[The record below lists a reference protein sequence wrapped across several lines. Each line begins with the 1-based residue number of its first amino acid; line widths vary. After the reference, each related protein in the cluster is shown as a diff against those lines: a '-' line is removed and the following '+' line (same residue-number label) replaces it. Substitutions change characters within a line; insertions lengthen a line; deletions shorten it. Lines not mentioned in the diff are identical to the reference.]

1 MEQSGES
8 RTAECAIRHSGEMA
22 CTGSKSEDRRC
33 SGSHKRK
40 TPTIFRRT
48 WRDGERLWGPHR
60 IRVKYNETVP
70 EIQPCA
76 VYKYTAQSLRH
87 KRQLVAGLKNT
98 PYNAVHWSQ
107 LAPEEQIRFW
117 EDYEAGRA
125 TTFLVEPER
134 KRTKRTKRTKR
145 RRGEHSTKPK
155 CENPS
160 WYRPERYKALSG
172 QLGHAYN
179 RLVKK
184 DPVTGEQSLRMHM
197 SLHPFYVQKRTY
209 AGRKYA
215 FRPEKQRLLDAIW
228 PVLVSFSDAG
238 THTVGMSVSRLAR
251 EISPKDSKGKV
262 IPELEVTVSRLSRLL
277 AEQVRFGV
285 LGVSEET
292 MWDRETRQRLPR
304 YVWITPAGWQ
314 MLGVDMVKL
323 HEQQQKRLR
332 ESEIRQQLIRE
343 GVLREDEDISV
354 HAARKRWYLQRS
366 QDALKHRRAKAA
378 ASKRARRLKK
388 LPADQQIYEMA
399 EYLRKRLPPDEAYFC
414 SDDHL
419 KRLAIRELRQL
430 ELTLAAS
437 PPH

>member
-1 MEQSGES
+1 M
-8 RTAECAIRHSGEMA
+8 
-22 CTGSKSEDRRC
+22 
-33 SGSHKRK
+33 
-40 TPTIFRRT
+40 
-48 WRDGERLWGPHR
+48 
-60 IRVKYNETVP
+60 
-70 EIQPCA
+70 
-76 VYKYTAQSLRH
+76 YKYTAQSLRH

-98 PYNAVHWSQ
+98 SYNAVHWSQ

-134 KRTKRTKRTKR
+134 KRTKR

-160 WYRPERYKALSG
+160 WYRPERYKALKG

-184 DPVTGEQSLRMHM
+184 DPLTGQHSLRMRM
-197 SLHPFYVQKRTY
+197 SRHPFYVQKRTFV
-209 AGRKYA
+209 GRKYA

-238 THTVGMSVSRLAR
+238 THTVGMSVTRLAE
-251 EISPKDSKGKV
+251 EISPKDSEGHV

-285 LGVSEET
+285 LG
-292 MWDRETRQRLPR
+292 
-304 YVWITPAGWQ
+304 
-314 MLGVDMVKL
+314 
-323 HEQQQKRLR
+323 
-332 ESEIRQQLIRE
+332 E

-366 QDALKHRRAKAA
+366 QDALKKRREKAA
-378 ASKRARRLKK
+378 ASKRANRLKK
-388 LPADQQIYEMA
+388 LPVDQQIYEMA

-430 ELTLAAS
+430 ELTLAAP

>member
-1 MEQSGES
+1 
-8 RTAECAIRHSGEMA
+8 
-22 CTGSKSEDRRC
+22 K
-33 SGSHKRK
+33 
-40 TPTIFRRT
+40 
-48 WRDGERLWGPHR
+48 
-60 IRVKYNETVP
+60 
-70 EIQPCA
+70 
-76 VYKYTAQSLRH
+76 
-87 KRQLVAGLKNT
+87 
-98 PYNAVHWSQ
+98 
-107 LAPEEQIRFW
+107 
-117 EDYEAGRA
+117 
-125 TTFLVEPER
+125 
-134 KRTKRTKRTKR
+134 
-145 RRGEHSTKPK
+145 
-155 CENPS
+155 
-160 WYRPERYKALSG
+160 G

-184 DPVTGEQSLRMHM
+184 DPVTGEQSLRMRM
-197 SLHPFYVQKRTY
+197 SRHPFYVQKRTFV
-209 AGRKYA
+209 GRKYA

-238 THTVGMSVSRLAR
+238 THTVGMSVTRLAE
-251 EISPKDSKGKV
+251 EISPKDSEGHV

-292 MWDRETRQRLPR
+292 MWDREHRQRLPR

-366 QDALKHRRAKAA
+366 QDALKKRREKAA
-378 ASKRARRLKK
+378 ASKRANRLKK
-388 LPADQQIYEMA
+388 LPVDQQIYEMA

-430 ELTLAAS
+430 ELTLAAP

>member
-22 CTGSKSEDRRC
+22 FTGSKSEDRRC

-134 KRTKRTKRTKR
+134 KRTKR

-160 WYRPERYKALSG
+160 WYRPERYKALKG

-184 DPVTGEQSLRMHM
+184 DPVTGEQSLRMRM
-197 SLHPFYVQKRTY
+197 SRHPFYVQKRTFV
-209 AGRKYA
+209 GRKYA

-238 THTVGMSVSRLAR
+238 THTVG
-251 EISPKDSKGKV
+251 
-262 IPELEVTVSRLSRLL
+262 
-277 AEQVRFGV
+277 
-285 LGVSEET
+285 
-292 MWDRETRQRLPR
+292 
-304 YVWITPAGWQ
+304 
-314 MLGVDMVKL
+314 
-323 HEQQQKRLR
+323 
-332 ESEIRQQLIRE
+332 
-343 GVLREDEDISV
+343 
-354 HAARKRWYLQRS
+354 
-366 QDALKHRRAKAA
+366 
-378 ASKRARRLKK
+378 
-388 LPADQQIYEMA
+388 
-399 EYLRKRLPPDEAYFC
+399 
-414 SDDHL
+414 
-419 KRLAIRELRQL
+419 
-430 ELTLAAS
+430 
-437 PPH
+437 

>member
-1 MEQSGES
+1 M
-8 RTAECAIRHSGEMA
+8 
-22 CTGSKSEDRRC
+22 
-33 SGSHKRK
+33 
-40 TPTIFRRT
+40 
-48 WRDGERLWGPHR
+48 
-60 IRVKYNETVP
+60 
-70 EIQPCA
+70 
-76 VYKYTAQSLRH
+76 YKYTAQSLRH

-134 KRTKRTKRTKR
+134 KRTKR

-215 FRPEKQRLLDAIW
+215 FRPEKQRLLDAVW

-251 EISPKDSKGKV
+251 EISPKDSRG
-262 IPELEVTVSRLSRLL
+262 RL
-277 AEQVRFGV
+277 FGTGSDG
-285 LGVSEET
+285 LPPFPFAGRT
-292 MWDRETRQRLPR
+292 GTFFWCAGCFRGNPGDRETRQRLPR

-314 MLGVDMVKL
+314 DAGRRHGKNFTNSSRNDCVKVKSASS
-323 HEQQQKRLR
+323 HSGKVFCVRMKN
-332 ESEIRQQLIRE
+332 
-343 GVLREDEDISV
+343 ISV
-354 HAARKRWYLQRS
+354 HAARKTLVSAQRS
-366 QDALKHRRAKAA
+366 QMR
-378 ASKRARRLKK
+378 
-388 LPADQQIYEMA
+388 
-399 EYLRKRLPPDEAYFC
+399 
-414 SDDHL
+414 
-419 KRLAIRELRQL
+419 
-430 ELTLAAS
+430 
-437 PPH
+437 

>member
-1 MEQSGES
+1 M
-8 RTAECAIRHSGEMA
+8 
-22 CTGSKSEDRRC
+22 
-33 SGSHKRK
+33 
-40 TPTIFRRT
+40 
-48 WRDGERLWGPHR
+48 
-60 IRVKYNETVP
+60 
-70 EIQPCA
+70 
-76 VYKYTAQSLRH
+76 YKYTAQSLRH

-107 LAPEEQIRFW
+107 LAPEEQLRFW

-134 KRTKRTKRTKR
+134 KRTKR

-160 WYRPERYKALSG
+160 WYRSARYKALSG

-228 PVLVSFSDAG
+228 PVLVSFSDAC

-292 MWDRETRQRLPR
+292 LWDRETRQRLPR

-366 QDALKHRRAKAA
+366 QDALKKRREKAA
-378 ASKRARRLKK
+378 ASKRANRLKK
-388 LPADQQIYEMA
+388 LPVDQQIYEMSQHI
-399 EYLRKRLPPDEAYFC
+399 LKRMPPDEAYWC
-414 SDDHL
+414 TPERL
-419 KRLAIRELRQL
+419 QQLAIRELYQL
-430 ELTLAAS
+430 ELTLAAP

>member
-1 MEQSGES
+1 
-8 RTAECAIRHSGEMA
+8 
-22 CTGSKSEDRRC
+22 
-33 SGSHKRK
+33 
-40 TPTIFRRT
+40 
-48 WRDGERLWGPHR
+48 
-60 IRVKYNETVP
+60 
-70 EIQPCA
+70 
-76 VYKYTAQSLRH
+76 
-87 KRQLVAGLKNT
+87 
-98 PYNAVHWSQ
+98 
-107 LAPEEQIRFW
+107 
-117 EDYEAGRA
+117 
-125 TTFLVEPER
+125 
-134 KRTKRTKRTKR
+134 
-145 RRGEHSTKPK
+145 
-155 CENPS
+155 
-160 WYRPERYKALSG
+160 
-172 QLGHAYN
+172 
-179 RLVKK
+179 
-184 DPVTGEQSLRMHM
+184 
-197 SLHPFYVQKRTY
+197 
-209 AGRKYA
+209 
-215 FRPEKQRLLDAIW
+215 DAIW

-292 MWDRETRQRLPR
+292 LWDRETRQRLPR

-366 QDALKHRRAKAA
+366 QDALKHRREKAA

-388 LPADQQIYEMA
+388 LPADQQIHEMA

-430 ELTLAAS
+430 ELTLAAP